1 MTTTRRNSSRR
12 NQLARE
18 RTIKGIVVKRR
29 RSESDVVV
37 ETKAVMTSLT
47 KDIATRSIAD
57 ERNVAIVVGAT
68 MTLTDGAAGRSTAD
82 KSSRVSVMPVNLT
95 EDTTIRSIAD
105 GRNVISVVVLIA
117 IEMMMAASV
126 VAVATAAAEGSHTAS
141 LGDTI
146 TVTAALMRV
155 GTRDVMARWTKTTV
169 TAVLIMKES
178 SPPWQKPRDSLLN

>member
-1 MTTTRRNSSRR
+1 MTTTRRNNSRR

-18 RTIKGIVVKRR
+18 RTIKGIVVKR